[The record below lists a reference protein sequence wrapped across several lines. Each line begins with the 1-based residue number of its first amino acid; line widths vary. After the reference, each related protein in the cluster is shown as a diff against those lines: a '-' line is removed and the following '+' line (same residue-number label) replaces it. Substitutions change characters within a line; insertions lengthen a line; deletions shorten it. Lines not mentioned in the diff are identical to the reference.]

1 MMLKVRLAFFAIVT
15 VSCLHAQDPFFT
27 QYNSAPLYLNPGFTG
42 STGQARAA
50 ASYRNQWPGISGNF
64 VTTNISYDQY
74 FAKLHGGLGIN
85 LQNDLA
91 GQATIQTNRADLSY
105 AFHLPLF
112 NNKLVVQPAI
122 SVGLLSKHIDWNKL
136 NFGDMIDPRRG
147 FIYNTAEPPSKT
159 TVNRF
164 DFSSGFIAYTKRI
177 TMGFSAAHLSQPDV
191 GFFGPSHLPMRFT
204 IHASGVIGH
213 VPGDFENQISFVP
226 QVVYVQQQNFTQLT
240 GGVAAMFKNYTL
252 GIAYRNQ
259 DAAIVMVGFQNRLFR
274 ASYSY
279 DYTVS
284 ALTNKTLGSHELAVQ
299 FFLFSKRKPEGFL
312 APSTI
317 AF

>member
-1 MMLKVRLAFFAIVT
+1 MKQIRILFFAIVT
-15 VSCLHAQDPFFT
+15 ASSLHAQDPFFT
-27 QYNSAPLYLNPGFTG
+27 QYNSAPLYLNPGFAG

-64 VTTNISYDQY
+64 VTTNISYDHY

-112 NNKLVVQPAI
+112 DNKLVVRPAVA
-122 SVGLLSKHIDWNKL
+122 VGFLSKHIDWSSL
-136 NFGDMIDPRRG
+136 NFGDMVDPRRG
-147 FIYNTAEPPSKT
+147 FVYNTTEAPSKS
-159 TVNRF
+159 TVTRA

-177 TMGFSAAHLSQPDV
+177 TVGFSAAHLSQPDV
-191 GFFGPSHLPMRFT
+191 GFFGPSRLPMRFT
-204 IHASGVIGH
+204 VHASGVIGH
-213 VPGDFENQISFVP
+213 VPGDFENHCAIVP
-226 QVVYVQQQNFTQLT
+226 QVAFVQQQNFTQFT
-240 GGVAAMFKNYTL
+240 GGISAMFKNYTL

-284 ALTNKTLGSHELAVQ
+284 GLTNKTMGSHELALQ
-299 FFLFSKRKPEGFL
+299 FFLFAKKKPEGFL
-312 APSTI
+312 APATI
-317 AF
+317 LF